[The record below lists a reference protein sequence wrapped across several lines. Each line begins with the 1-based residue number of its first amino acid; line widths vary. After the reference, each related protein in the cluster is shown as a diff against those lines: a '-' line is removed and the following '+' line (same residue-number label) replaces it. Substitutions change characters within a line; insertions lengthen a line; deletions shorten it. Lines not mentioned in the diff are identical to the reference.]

1 MGTVHATMMM
11 MLMMTTGYWLGA
23 MLVYKGLL
31 LLFGL
36 FLAWETRNIQVQALN
51 DSK

>member
-1 MGTVHATMMM
+1 MACGCVAE
-11 MLMMTTGYWLGA
+11 LWLGA

-36 FLAWETRNIQVQALN
+36 FLAWETRHIQVQALN